1 LADVAGV
8 DRSAMA
14 KWRPLAVLAAAQ
26 FLMVLDAAVMNV
38 SISQLVDDFDTDVT
52 TIQGVITLYA
62 LVMASLMLAGAKLG
76 DIWGRRRAFQIGMVV
91 YACGSLLTALSW
103 NVLALTVGWS
113 VLEGVGAALVMP
125 ALVALAAASYQGAE
139 RATAYGVLGGMA
151 GVGIAVGPILGG
163 WVTTTYT
170 WRLVF
175 AGEVV
180 VALAILASAGL
191 LARPERDPR
200 QRLDWL
206 GAFLSASGLGLFV
219 FAVLKASSWGW
230 IFPRDSPV
238 ELFGFSLAP
247 FVAAAGVGLLLGF
260 TSWERHR
267 ATRGKARLVDL
278 GLLRK
283 SMLQSGLTSFLTQNM
298 VLMGVFFA
306 IPLYLQVVQGYDA
319 LDTGIRMLP
328 VSAAL
333 FLSALG
339 GARLS
344 GRWAARPIVQ
354 VGFGIVLVAIVLLLS
369 TIDPKINDFAF
380 GVAMAMLGIGL
391 GLVSSQLGNVVQSA
405 VSAHERSEAGGLQ
418 YTSQQLGSALG
429 TALIGAIVISL
440 LIAAFDA
447 NVAKDPQ
454 IAEPVKKQ
462 VGIALEG
469 NVSFVSSDA
478 VEQASTEAGVDPA
491 TTATLVEHYEN
502 AQLTSLKTGLLVA
515 GFIVVAGFFA
525 TGRLPTQRFSEIA
538 ASEATAP
545 AVAR

>member
-1 LADVAGV
+1 
-8 DRSAMA
+8 MA

-62 LVMASLMLAGAKLG
+62 LVMASLMLLGGKLG
-76 DIWGRRRAFQIGMVV
+76 DILGRRRAFQIGMVV

-113 VLEGVGAALVMP
+113 VLEGIGAALVMP
-125 ALVALAAASYQGAE
+125 ALVALAAAGYQGAE
-139 RATAYGVLGGMA
+139 RATVYGVLGGMA
-151 GVGIAVGPILGG
+151 GVGIAVGPMLGG

-180 VALAILASAGL
+180 VALAIIASSGT
-191 LARPERDPR
+191 LARPEREAR
-200 QRLDWL
+200 QPLDWL
-206 GAFLSASGLGLFV
+206 GAALSAAGLGLFV

-230 IFPRDSPV
+230 LFPRDSPA
-238 ELFGFSLAP
+238 EPLGFSLTP
-247 FVAAAGVGLLLGF
+247 FVATAGIALVLAFAA
-260 TSWERHR
+260 WERR
-267 ATRGKARLVDL
+267 RTTEGRSRLVDL

-283 SMLQSGLTSFLTQNM
+283 PMLRSGLTSFLAQNM
-298 VLMGVFFA
+298 ILMGVFFA
-306 IPLYLQVVQGYDA
+306 VPLYLQVVQGYDA
-319 LDTGIRMLP
+319 LETGIRMLP
-328 VSAAL
+328 VSVAL

-344 GRWAARPIVQ
+344 GKWPARPIVQ
-354 VGFGIVLVAIVLLLS
+354 VGFGVVLIAIVLLLS

-380 GVAMAMLGIGL
+380 GVAMALLGLGL

-405 VSAHERSEAGGLQ
+405 VSGRERSEAGGLQ

-447 NVAKDPQ
+447 NVAKDPR
-454 IAEPVKKQ
+454 IAGPVKEQ
-462 VGIALEG
+462 VGVALEG
-469 NVSFVSSDA
+469 DVSFVSSSA
-478 VEQASTEAGVDPA
+478 VKQGSTEAGVDQA
-491 TTATLVEHYEN
+491 TTEALVSHYED
-502 AQLTSLKTGLLVA
+502 AQLQSLKAGLLVA
-515 GFIVVAGFFA
+515 GFIVVAAFFG
-525 TGRLPTQRFSEIA
+525 TGGLPARRFSELADQEDTEPTA
-538 ASEATAP
+538 AQ
-545 AVAR
+545 

>member
-1 LADVAGV
+1 
-8 DRSAMA
+8 
-14 KWRPLAVLAAAQ
+14 
-26 FLMVLDAAVMNV
+26 
-38 SISQLVDDFDTDVT
+38 
-52 TIQGVITLYA
+52 
-62 LVMASLMLAGAKLG
+62 
-76 DIWGRRRAFQIGMVV
+76 
-91 YACGSLLTALSW
+91 
-103 NVLALTVGWS
+103 
-113 VLEGVGAALVMP
+113 
-125 ALVALAAASYQGAE
+125 
-139 RATAYGVLGGMA
+139 
-151 GVGIAVGPILGG
+151 
-163 WVTTTYT
+163 
-170 WRLVF
+170 
-175 AGEVV
+175 
-180 VALAILASAGL
+180 
-191 LARPERDPR
+191 
-200 QRLDWL
+200 
-206 GAFLSASGLGLFV
+206 
-219 FAVLKASSWGW
+219 
-230 IFPRDSPV
+230 
-238 ELFGFSLAP
+238 
-247 FVAAAGVGLLLGF
+247 
-260 TSWERHR
+260 
-267 ATRGKARLVDL
+267 
-278 GLLRK
+278 
-283 SMLQSGLTSFLTQNM
+283 
-298 VLMGVFFA
+298 
-306 IPLYLQVVQGYDA
+306 
-319 LDTGIRMLP
+319 MLP
-328 VSAAL
+328 VSVAL

-447 NVAKDPQ
+447 NVAKDPE